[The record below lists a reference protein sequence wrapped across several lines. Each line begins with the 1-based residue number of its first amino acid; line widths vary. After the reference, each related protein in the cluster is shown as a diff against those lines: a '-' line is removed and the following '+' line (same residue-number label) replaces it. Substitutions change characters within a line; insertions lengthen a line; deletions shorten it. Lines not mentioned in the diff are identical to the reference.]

1 MAKQNIF
8 KILFFTILF
17 QCIFCLES
25 YAQSALDQKISV
37 HLKNVTLEQA
47 LEKIASQSDID
58 FAYNQKFLKNTK
70 KANLDFADTS
80 IKTILDSL
88 FQDMELDYVLRG
100 KQIILKKKPKKQSNQ
115 ETTYTLSGTLT
126 DKATGE
132 FLIGVNIYFP
142 LLKTGTVTNE
152 YGYYSMSLPLG
163 MYKVEFSYTG
173 FQKTIIETELKQNQL
188 LNIDLQFDESLL
200 AEVTITPDNDNKD
213 MHFAS
218 LEKVNISPYTV
229 QKVPNVFGEPDVVK
243 TLQML
248 PGVTS
253 MYEGASSFYVRG
265 GNRDQNLVL
274 IDDAPVYNPSHFFG
288 LLSAFDQYALKDIQV
303 YKSGMPARFGGR
315 LSSVVDIRMNEGNL
329 EKFKTSG
336 SVGMLSAR
344 LTIEGPLKK
353 NKSSFMFS
361 ARRSLFDVYLNSSS
375 ANNFNTLIFYD
386 ISTKF
391 NIKINKNNRIYFSL
405 YAGKDVFNDNVES
418 DFGGI
423 TWFNTA
429 SSLRWNHIF
438 NSRLFLNTTLL
449 YSTYNYYLGNPS
461 SNKQVWHSHITDIGV
476 KADFSFF
483 ANPSNT
489 FRFGYHL
496 INHNINPGRLE
507 KNREVEP
514 AYYTSE
520 RYAIEHG
527 LYAGN
532 NKKFSDKFSLYYG
545 LRIPIFY
552 NTGESTIY
560 LLDGDYAVADTL
572 HFTKGQTF
580 NTKAGFEPRL
590 VFRYFPNSKNAFSFS
605 FERHYQFLQLLTN
618 LTGSLTSVEVW
629 LPSGPN
635 IKPQISDQIA
645 AGYFTHI
652 LKEKVKF
659 STEIYYKYMK
669 NLVDYRDHA
678 LLFLNPR
685 IESELRFGKGR
696 AYGLEI
702 SLQKETGKLTGMMG
716 YSLSK
721 TEKQIK
727 DVNND
732 KVYPAN
738 YDRPHEFSVFL
749 SYNISRHWRLS
760 TNWTYATGNP
770 TTTPTGFILIEGK
783 YVPVYNERNN
793 SRFPDYHRLDISA
806 TVGSDPA
813 KNRRFQHQL
822 TMGIYNLYGRKNPI
836 SINFNKIEENNGN
849 LNISNDQLD
858 MREIFPTQTYLF
870 NVVPTLTYNFKF

>member
-1 MAKQNIF
+1 MM
-8 KILFFTILF
+8 LMLVV
-17 QCIFCLES
+17 FCKGGF
-25 YAQSALDQKISV
+25 AQSPIDQKINI
-37 HLKNVTLEQA
+37 HLKNVSLEQA
-47 LEKIASQSDID
+47 LDEISLRSEID
-58 FAYNQKFLKNTK
+58 FAYNQKLLKNTK
-70 KANLDFADTS
+70 KVNLDFADTS
-80 IKTILDSL
+80 IKAILDLL
-88 FQDMELDYVLRG
+88 FQDMEIDYVLRG
-100 KQIILKKKPKKQSNQ
+100 KQIILKKKSKKQSNQ

-126 DKATGE
+126 DMATGE

-142 LLKTGTVTNE
+142 SLKTGTVTNE
-152 YGYYSMSLPLG
+152 YGYYSMSLPAG
-163 MYKVEFSYTG
+163 KYKVEFSYTG
-173 FQKTIIETELKQNQL
+173 FQKTVKETDIIQNQL

-200 AEVTITPDNDNKD
+200 DEVTITPENDFKD
-213 MHFAS
+213 MHFAG
-218 LEKVNISPYTV
+218 LGKVNISPYTV
-229 QKVPNVFGEPDVVK
+229 QKVPNVFGEPDVVR

-329 EKFKTSG
+329 EEFKASG
-336 SVGMLSAR
+336 SVGLISAR
-344 LTIEGPLKK
+344 LTVEGPLKK

-361 ARRSLFDVYLNSSS
+361 ARRSLLDVYLNSGS
-375 ANNFNTLIFYD
+375 ANDFNTLKFYD

-391 NIKINKNNRIYFSL
+391 NIKINKNNRIFFSL
-405 YAGKDVFNDNVES
+405 YSGKDVFNDNIER

-449 YSTYNYYLGNPS
+449 YSTYNYYIGNPS
-461 SNKQVWHSHITDIGV
+461 SNKQVWHSHISDVGI
-476 KADFSFF
+476 KADFSYFM
-483 ANPSNT
+483 NPSNT

-496 INHNINPGRLE
+496 INHEINPGRLE
-507 KNREVEP
+507 KNQEIIP
-514 AYYTSE
+514 AYYIPE
-520 RYAIEHG
+520 RYATEHG
-527 LYAGN
+527 FYGGN

-552 NTGESTIY
+552 NTGESTIF
-560 LLDGDYAVADTL
+560 LLNENYVVADTL
-572 HFTKGQTF
+572 HFNKGQAF
-580 NTKAGFEPRL
+580 DTKAGFEPRL
-590 VFRYFPNSKNAFSFS
+590 VFRYFPNSKNAFSLS
-605 FERHYQFLQLLTN
+605 YERHYQFLQLLTN

-635 IKPQISDQIA
+635 IKPQISDQIS
-645 AGYFTHI
+645 AGYFTNI
-652 LKEKVKF
+652 IKSKVKF

-678 LLFLNPR
+678 LLFLNPQ
-685 IESELRFGKGR
+685 IESQLRFGKGR

-702 SLQKETGKLTGMMG
+702 SLRKETGKLTGMMG

-732 KVYPAN
+732 RVYPAN
-738 YDRPHEFSVFL
+738 YDRPHEFSIFL

-770 TTTPTGFILIEGK
+770 TTTPSGFVLIEGK
-783 YVPVYNERNN
+783 YIPVYNERNN

-813 KNRRFQHQL
+813 KNKRFQHQL

-836 SINFNKIEENNGN
+836 SINFNKIEESNGN

-858 MREIFPTQTYLF
+858 MREMFPTQTYLF